1 MISPYATLDRGR
13 LRDRI
18 ALERASFR
26 ARNPRSGTHFN
37 HSASVLLDGVPM
49 TWMRMWPGGFPL
61 VLRDAHDARL
71 TDIDDHEYIDF
82 CLGDSGA
89 MAGHAPDATAAAVDK
104 QYRMGTTAML
114 PTTDATWVA
123 DELRRR
129 FHMDRWQFALSATDA
144 NRWMLRIARHVTG
157 RSKIL
162 VFSHNYHGTVDEVNL
177 VIDASGQP
185 RTRHNNIG
193 APVDPRITSKVV
205 EWNDVDAL
213 EDALHPGD
221 VACVL
226 AEPALTNIGIVLPEP
241 GFHDAMH
248 RITRSAGTLLIID
261 ETHTFSTGAG
271 GYTGAYDLEP
281 DAVTLGKAIAG
292 GIPIGAYGVTTE
304 IATLLGQSSVVEEDT
319 GMLGGTL
326 AGNALSMAAARA
338 TLENVL
344 TEDAFAHMTGLAEGY
359 AKGVRQ
365 MIADR
370 NLPWHILQ
378 LGARAEFRFCPE
390 PPRTGGAS
398 AAATD
403 RDLDEYLHLFLL
415 NRGVLI
421 TPFHNMALMCPKTTS
436 DDVDRLLALLTDAV
450 SDLIP
455 NARRA
460 PGVSR

>member
-1 MISPYATLDRGR
+1 MTFQYATLDRGR
-13 LRDRI
+13 LRGLI
-18 ALERASFR
+18 ARERASFSG
-26 ARNPRSGTHFN
+26 RNPRSSAQFN
-37 HSASVLLDGVPM
+37 HCKAVLIDGVPM
-49 TWMRMWPGGFPL
+49 TWMKMWAGGFPL
-61 VLRDAHDARL
+61 VLREAHDARL
-71 TDIDDHEYIDF
+71 TDIDGHEYIDF

-89 MAGHAPDATAAAVDK
+89 MAGHAPEATAAAVNK

-114 PTTDATWVA
+114 PTTDATRVA

-129 FHMDRWQFALSATDA
+129 FHMDMWQFALSATDA
-144 NRWMLRIARHVTG
+144 NRWMLRIARHVT
-157 RSKIL
+157 RRPKIL

-177 VIDASGQP
+177 VIDEGQP

-193 APVDPRITSKVV
+193 APVDPRLTSKVV

-213 EDALHPGD
+213 EEALHPGD

-241 GFHDAMH
+241 GFHDAMR
-248 RITRSAGTLLIID
+248 RITRLTGTLLIID
-261 ETHTFSTGAG
+261 ETHTFSTGPG
-271 GYTGAYDLEP
+271 GYTGAYGLEP
-281 DAVTLGKAIAG
+281 DAVTVGKAIAG

-304 IATLLGQSSVVEEDT
+304 IAARLGLSSVVEEDT

-344 TEDAFAHMTGLAEGY
+344 TDDAFAHMTGLADRY
-359 AKGVRQ
+359 ARGMRQ
-365 MIADR
+365 IIVDR
-370 NLPWHILQ
+370 HLPWHIVQ

-390 PPRTGGAS
+390 PPATGGAS
-398 AAATD
+398 AAVTD
-403 RDLDEYLHLFLL
+403 SDLEEYLHLFLL

-436 DDVDRLLALLTDAV
+436 DDVDHLLALLGDAV
-450 SDLIP
+450 SDLLP
-455 NARRA
+455 SGQCVGGAVR
-460 PGVSR
+460 

>member
-1 MISPYATLDRGR
+1 MTFHYTTLDRGR
-13 LRDRI
+13 LRDLI
-18 ALERASFR
+18 ARERASFG
-26 ARNPRSGTHFN
+26 ARNRRSGAHFDQ
-37 HSASVLLDGVPM
+37 SAAVLLDGVPM

-71 TDIDDHEYIDF
+71 TDIDGHEYIDF

-89 MAGHAPDATAAAVDK
+89 MAGHAPDATAAAVDR
-104 QYRMGTTAML
+104 QYRRGTTAML

-129 FHMDRWQFALSATDA
+129 FRMGMWQFALSATDA
-144 NRWMLRIARHVTG
+144 NRWMLRIARYVTG
-157 RSKIL
+157 RPKIL

-177 VIDASGQP
+177 VIDGKGQR
-185 RTRHNNIG
+185 RTRHNNLG
-193 APVDPRITSKVV
+193 APVDPRLTSKVV

-213 EDALHPGD
+213 EDALRPGD

-241 GFHDAMH
+241 GFHDSMR
-248 RITRSAGTLLIID
+248 RITRSTGTLLIID
-261 ETHTFSTGAG
+261 ETHTLSAGPG
-271 GYTGAYDLEP
+271 GYTGAYGLEP

-292 GIPIGAYGVTTE
+292 GIPIGAYGVTTK
-304 IATLLGQSSVVEEDT
+304 IAALLGQSSVVEEDT

-344 TEDAFAHMTGLAEGY
+344 TDAAFAHMTRLAERYTAGM
-359 AKGVRQ
+359 RQ
-365 MIADR
+365 IIADWR
-370 NLPWHILQ
+370 LPWHIVQ
-378 LGARAEFRFCPE
+378 LGARAEFRFCVE
-390 PPRTGGAS
+390 PPMTGGAS

-403 RDLDEYLHLFLL
+403 SDLDEYLHLFLL

-436 DDVDRLLALLTDAV
+436 EDVDCLLGLLSDAV
-450 SDLIP
+450 SHLIP
-455 NARRA
+455 SGRPVRGM
-460 PGVSR
+460 PQ

>member
-1 MISPYATLDRGR
+1 
-13 LRDRI
+13 
-18 ALERASFR
+18 
-26 ARNPRSGTHFN
+26 
-37 HSASVLLDGVPM
+37 
-49 TWMRMWPGGFPL
+49 
-61 VLRDAHDARL
+61 
-71 TDIDDHEYIDF
+71 
-82 CLGDSGA
+82 
-89 MAGHAPDATAAAVDK
+89 
-104 QYRMGTTAML
+104 
-114 PTTDATWVA
+114 
-123 DELRRR
+123 
-129 FHMDRWQFALSATDA
+129 
-144 NRWMLRIARHVTG
+144 
-157 RSKIL
+157 
-162 VFSHNYHGTVDEVNL
+162 
-177 VIDASGQP
+177 
-185 RTRHNNIG
+185 
-193 APVDPRITSKVV
+193 
-205 EWNDVDAL
+205 
-213 EDALHPGD
+213 
-221 VACVL
+221 
-226 AEPALTNIGIVLPEP
+226 
-241 GFHDAMH
+241 MH